1 MLNEKCLLI
10 RQSQKLAIRR
20 ILIPRNT
27 VHYTCMAII
36 PHLSMS
42 SMFPTHTANGRIFVL
57 PLIEYI
63 FSMACV
69 SRAEAAK
76 PYMVSVGTATTPP
89 LSNNV
94 THSLTVS
101 SPSLVLSIFRG
112 ACPPGVTTKLMIHIR
127 VNKISQNQWWWPC
140 QQCHHSKHVGKPR
153 LPNCQRSTW
162 RDFKYF
168 CCNYTIKFKCSGQ
181 LYKC

>member
-1 MLNEKCLLI
+1 MLNDMCLLI
-10 RQSQKLAIRR
+10 RQIKIRQPQKLAIHQ
-20 ILIPRNT
+20 IM

-101 SPSLVLSIFRG
+101 NPLLVLSIFRG
-112 ACPPGVTTKLMIHIR
+112 ACPPGAATKLMIHIR
-127 VNKISQNQWWWPC
+127 VNKISQNQWWPC
-140 QQCHHSKHVGKPR
+140 QQCHPVVK
-153 LPNCQRSTW
+153 
-162 RDFKYF
+162 
-168 CCNYTIKFKCSGQ
+168 
-181 LYKC
+181 

>member
-1 MLNEKCLLI
+1 
-10 RQSQKLAIRR
+10 
-20 ILIPRNT
+20 
-27 VHYTCMAII
+27 
-36 PHLSMS
+36 MS

-112 ACPPGVTTKLMIHIR
+112 ACPPGVSTKLMNHIR
-127 VNKISQNQWWWPC
+127 VNKISDDDPVSYVIQWWN
-140 QQCHHSKHVGKPR
+140 SKHVGKPR
-153 LPNCQRSTW
+153 LPNYQRSTW
-162 RDFKYF
+162 RDFYF
-168 CCNYTIKFKCSGQ
+168 LLVIGLAAYYAWARAKQ
-181 LYKC
+181 LG

>member
-10 RQSQKLAIRR
+10 RQIKIRQSQKLAIRQ

-27 VHYTCMAII
+27 VHYTYMAII

-112 ACPPGVTTKLMIHIR
+112 ACPPGVSTKLMIHIR
-127 VNKISQNQWWWPC
+127 VNRGVNKISQNQ
-140 QQCHHSKHVGKPR
+140 
-153 LPNCQRSTW
+153 
-162 RDFKYF
+162 
-168 CCNYTIKFKCSGQ
+168 
-181 LYKC
+181 